1 MGLFQQPSKGKKMN
15 TIQPDP
21 TAFKPMKITAGRDI
35 DVGYQLE
42 PVVKKVMLDKMRLYR
57 SQWPRIRNWHND
69 YTIAQKWGVDQ
80 PLVFASQIMEYF
92 GELLIKFFGT
102 GYLGGTL
109 SLAIIKSAWPD
120 DRITVQGIV
129 REKAIED
136 ERVRLI
142 LDVWCEN
149 QQGEKVMVGT
159 ASGLVP

>member
-1 MGLFQQPSKGKKMN
+1 MD
-15 TIQPDP
+15 TIHPDP
-21 TAFKPMKITAGRDI
+21 TAFKPMEITAARDI
-35 DVGYQLE
+35 EVGYQLE
-42 PVVKKVMLDKMRLYR
+42 PVVKKVTLDKMRLYR

-92 GELLIKFFGT
+92 GELLVKFFGP

-109 SLAIIKSAWPD
+109 SLAIIRSAWPD
-120 DRITVQGIV
+120 DLLTVKGTV
-129 REKAIED
+129 REKRGESGPI
-136 ERVRLI
+136 RLI

-149 QQGEKVMVGT
+149 QGGEKVMVGT